1 MLQSTEGQKKDI
13 NYSITHW
20 FQPIFN
26 LKNNSIIGYEALLR
40 DTSGK
45 NFSPINIFNDAKMKG
60 FQDLLDLMSIK
71 TALESFKDELNL
83 LFLNVFPSTL
93 LKSNFLT
100 WWDMNYTGN
109 VSVTLELLE
118 NEPIEDWEK
127 LKKITKELQ
136 SRGVKIAIDDVGA
149 GYSFFQQWIELEPDY
164 IKLDKYFANCLSK
177 NPRKQKIVGFLVKLF
192 SDDSTEII
200 IEGVEN
206 EADLDM
212 AELLGIS
219 YAQGYFLGK
228 PSPLNEL
235 YV

>member
-93 LKSNFLT
+93 LKSNFLK
-100 WWDMNYTGN
+100 D
-109 VSVTLELLE
+109 
-118 NEPIEDWEK
+118 
-127 LKKITKELQ
+127 
-136 SRGVKIAIDDVGA
+136 IAG
-149 GYSFFQQWIELEPDY
+149 
-164 IKLDKYFANCLSK
+164 CL
-177 NPRKQKIVGFLVKLF
+177 
-192 SDDSTEII
+192 
-200 IEGVEN
+200 
-206 EADLDM
+206 
-212 AELLGIS
+212 
-219 YAQGYFLGK
+219 
-228 PSPLNEL
+228 
-235 YV
+235 